1 MPRLVKRVLL
11 FTAEH
16 GAQPMNVSMRSLTET
31 FHMIRMQGVLTM
43 IMAKDILAV
52 PMAEIALRTVANTE
66 GAFRKLSD
74 RIYKCWDVN

>member
-1 MPRLVKRVLL
+1 
-11 FTAEH
+11 
-16 GAQPMNVSMRSLTET
+16 
-31 FHMIRMQGVLTM
+31 MIRMQGVLTM